1 MIGRFLSTDPLAEL
15 APDWTPYRYGFNNP
29 ISFIDPDGR
38 WPIETIWD
46 IANVVYDAGA
56 AIVDHIKGDHEA
68 AQGHW
73 TDLAADGLAVLI
85 PYVPAGA
92 TKAVKGTKKAVN
104 ATKAKNLKEAAEKGI
119 PKSQL
124 GPSGKPKIHKV
135 SKTNNKKAKDAA
147 RDNPKSNSKPVKHS
161 SDKGQKTH
169 YHATK
174 DGKKLSGK
182 DNVHYENRSTKKN
195 PK

>member
-1 MIGRFLSTDPLAEL
+1 MQRFLSVDPLAERG
-15 APDWTPYRYGFNNP
+15 PQYSPYNYCFNNP
-29 ISFIDPDGR
+29 IRFKDPDGR

-73 TDLAADGLAVLI
+73 TDLAADGAAVLI

-92 TKAVKGTKKAVN
+92 TKAVKGGKKAVT
-104 ATKAKNLKEAAEKGI
+104 AAKAKNLEKAAEKGI

-135 SKTNNKKAKDAA
+135 SKANNKKAKDAA
-147 RDNPKSNSKPVKHS
+147 RNNSKSNTKPVKHS

-174 DGKKLSGK
+174 DGKKLGGK
-182 DNVHYENRSTKKN
+182 DNVHYEDRSTKKN